1 MNALRVLLVE
11 DDALIGMLLSVML
24 EDAGHKTCAIAV
36 TEAEAIAAATEHRP
50 DLMIVDVGLG
60 KGSGVATMEEIL
72 RDWYVPHLYMTGNVA
87 RISALRQHAV
97 VLEKPFREPA
107 LLLAMQC
114 ALDVAAMHRP

>member
-11 DDALIGMLLSVML
+11 DDALIGMLLADML
-24 EDAGHKTCAIAV
+24 TGVGHKVCEIAV
-36 TEAEAIAAATEHRP
+36 TEAEAVAAAAEHRP

-60 KGSGVATMEEIL
+60 KGSGVAAMEEIL
-72 RDWYVPHLYMTGNVA
+72 RGWYVPHLYMTGNVA
-87 RISALRQHAV
+87 RIGALRQHAV

-114 ALDVAAMHRP
+114 AMDVAAIHRP

>member
-11 DDALIGMLLSVML
+11 DDALIGMLLADML
-24 EDAGHKTCAIAV
+24 TGVGHAICEIAV
-36 TEAEAIAAATEHRP
+36 TEAEAIAAAAQHRP

-60 KGSGVATMEEIL
+60 RGSGVVAMEQIL

-87 RISALRQHAV
+87 RIAVLRQHAV

-114 ALDVAAMHRP
+114 AMDVARMHRP